1 MSALPAPALPSVP
14 LAPVVCPLCQH
25 DQPIPIFTGPDRLH
39 GVPGLFTLCRCGHCG
54 LLYQNPRPT
63 PAALD
68 MIYPAEYPPHQAD
81 AYHTAQQPLHPD
93 MLKMAQFVQRHCPHG
108 RTLLDV
114 GCGSGAF
121 LRAMQ
126 QVNPQW
132 QVAGTDPSVGA
143 VAAARQHGLTV
154 HHGMLEQLD
163 LPRQQWDAVTLWHV
177 LEHLPDPVG
186 TLVYIRTHLLAP
198 RGVLFLAVP
207 MADSWDARLFGR
219 NWVGWDLPRHFV
231 IFTRAI
237 LQAMTAQSGFQM
249 HAEAQFF
256 ADYFA
261 TESLRWLLADMSM
274 PYALRRI
281 SIAATYTRPFR
292 LLVQPYIR
300 LAHAYQRTTVL
311 TGAFQPQ

>member
-1 MSALPAPALPSVP
+1 MSAAQTPALPSVP

-25 DQPIPIFTGPDRLH
+25 DQPIPLFSGPDRLQ
-39 GVPGLFTLCRCGHCG
+39 GVPGLFRICRCGNCG
-54 LLYQNPRPT
+54 LLYQHPRPT
-63 PAALD
+63 PDALD

-81 AYHTAQQPLHPD
+81 AYQTTQQSIHPD
-93 MLKMAQFVQRHCPHG
+93 MLKMAQFVGQQHPHA

-121 LRAMQ
+121 LRVVQ
-126 QVNPQW
+126 QTYPNW
-132 QVAGTDPSVGA
+132 QVVGTDPGAGA

-163 LPRQQWDAVTLWHV
+163 LPRQQWDVVTLWHV
-177 LEHLPDPVG
+177 LEHLSDPVG
-186 TLVYIRTHLLAP
+186 TLDYIRTQLLAP
-198 RGVLFLAVP
+198 QGVLFLAVP

-219 NWVGWDLPRHFV
+219 DWVGWDLPRHFV
-231 IFTRAI
+231 IFTHAS
-237 LQAMTAQSGFQM
+237 LQAMTAQSGFQPC
-249 HAEAQFF
+249 AEEQFF
-256 ADYFA
+256 TDYFA
-261 TESLRWLLADMSM
+261 TESLRWRLAATAM

-292 LLVQPYIR
+292 LLIQPYIR

-311 TGAFQPQ
+311 TGAFQRQ